1 MTQRPEHLP
10 GQSAPTS
17 ALCEQ
22 MNIFDSPT
30 GVRVKVMRGQPL
42 PSAPTG
48 HSWAVVEGDA
58 GECRRDDGKVS
69 KRGS

>member
-17 ALCEQ
+17 ALYEQ
-22 MNIFDSPT
+22 IRS
-30 GVRVKVMRGQPL
+30 RRRAYRIKVLRGEPL
-42 PSAPTG
+42 PSAPMG

-58 GECRRDDGKVS
+58 GECRRDDGNVS
-69 KRGS
+69 NRGS